1 MRFTRTRD
9 LVITGVVAGVL
20 VNLFLLLAYDSV
32 PPLPNLAGITLLVL
46 ALIEAGLALSV
57 RGRILGKPGTEPVRP
72 LTAVRVVALAKASSV
87 LGAIMAGAWLGVLV
101 YVLPRQGL
109 NTAAAND
116 SASGFI
122 GLISAAALI
131 AAALW
136 LEYCCRIPK
145 DQSDDRDRSDHED
158 HR

>member
-1 MRFTRTRD
+1 MKFTRARD
-9 LVITGVVAGVL
+9 LVITGVVVGVL

-32 PPLPNLAGITLLVL
+32 PPLPNLAGLTLLVL
-46 ALIEAGLALSV
+46 ALVEAGLALSL
-57 RGRILGKPGTEPVRP
+57 RGRVRRKPGTEPVRP
-72 LTAVRVVALAKASSV
+72 LTAVRAVALAKASSV

-101 YVLPRQGL
+101 YVLPRQSL

-122 GLISAAALI
+122 GLIGAAVLI

-136 LEYCCRIPK
+136 LEYCCRTPK
-145 DQSDDRDRSDHED
+145 DQSDDQDRSDHQD